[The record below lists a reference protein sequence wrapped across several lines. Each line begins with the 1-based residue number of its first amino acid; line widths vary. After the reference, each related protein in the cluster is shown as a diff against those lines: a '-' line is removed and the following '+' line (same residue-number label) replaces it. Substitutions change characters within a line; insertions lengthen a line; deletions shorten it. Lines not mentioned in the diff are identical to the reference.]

1 MDSIKNILPSV
12 LLNLQETGDNEKSK
26 LYNEWKNIMGPR
38 IAAHS
43 KPSLTPSG
51 VLYIWVDQSTLAF
64 ELNQKYK
71 PTIKKRVEAVLGEGT
86 VSSVYIRVGQ
96 LR

>member
-1 MDSIKNILPSV
+1 MELIKNILPSV
-12 LLNLQETGDNEKSK
+12 LNNLQETGDSKKSK
-26 LYNEWKNIMGPR
+26 LYNEWKKIMGAR

-43 KPSLTPSG
+43 KPSLSPSG
-51 VLYIWVDQSTLAF
+51 VLYIWVDQSVLAF

-71 PTIKKRVEAVLGEGT
+71 PTIKKRVESVLGEGS
-86 VSSVYIRVGQ
+86 VSAIHIRVGQ